1 MVVHRCTCSSAS
13 SSAVSTSIAI
23 RILSSIKRMLL
34 PERSGAFKSL
44 NAIPLTCLTC
54 LPARAKHRIKVS
66 HRRRRVT
73 GKISQS
79 DKLTQTPCF
88 QCPLRECEGLRPLS
102 DEQLELDRK
111 STRLNSS
118 H

>member
-1 MVVHRCTCSSAS
+1 MRISDWSSDVCSSDL
-13 SSAVSTSIAI
+13 SIAI

-73 GKISQS
+73 GKIRQS
-79 DKLTQTPCF
+79 DQRTEEHTSELQSHMSS
-88 QCPLRECEGLRPLS
+88 S
-102 DEQLELDRK
+102 DAVLCLKQK
-111 STRLNSS
+111 M
-118 H
+118 